1 LNVAIG
7 LQGVKQI
14 NNFILFK
21 NSYAWINISEALRD
35 FKRLTDLQE
44 FLSLLRRS
52 LGSEERV
59 KDGVFGAMMQV
70 RIKR

>member
-1 LNVAIG
+1 VTI
-7 LQGVKQI
+7 
-14 NNFILFK
+14 
-21 NSYAWINISEALRD
+21 
-35 FKRLTDLQE
+35 KRLTDLQE
-44 FLSLLRRS
+44 FLSLLRKS